1 MSTNTLERRRAPR
14 STRVWDPLLE
24 TAAIAL
30 LILLAFF
37 LFVA

>member
-1 MSTNTLERRRAPR
+1 MSTKTMDRRRAPR
-14 STRVWDPLLE
+14 STRTWDPLLE

-37 LFVA
+37 LLVD